1 MTIFRAKSLSIISQI
16 VLIAVTA
23 VTGYFIVSEMLGGTL
38 YGLLGAAM
46 GLALGYLVIK
56 IEEKL
61 REIPLKIIIGTLL
74 GITIGLFITNLFIS
88 RLLLTHAKD
97 VPITL
102 PIYILLYFVMGYL
115 GFRVGEKKS
124 HTLDLSRVPIFGKSE
139 ETEGNKILDTSAIID
154 GRIADICDTGFIEG
168 TFIIPQF
175 VLYEIQH
182 IADLQDPVRKT
193 RGRRGLDILHGL
205 QKQTRVTVKI
215 VDVDFPRFKDVDS
228 KLIALA
234 KSLRGKIVTND
245 YNLNKVAELQGIS
258 VLNMNELATALK
270 PAILPGEQFTV
281 KIVKEGKEYGQGI
294 GYLDDGTMIVVDD
307 GRKLLGK
314 SMDVVVTSLLQTT
327 SGRMIFA
334 KLKEAAE
341 KEFYFPEDYNFEEH
355 VR

>member
-1 MTIFRAKSLSIISQI
+1 MSIISQI

-23 VTGYFIVSEMLGGTL
+23 VTGYFIAKEMFGGTL
-38 YGLLGAAM
+38 YGLLGSAL
-46 GLALGYLVIK
+46 GLVLGYLVIK
-56 IEEKL
+56 IEERLK
-61 REIPLKIIIGTLL
+61 EIPLKIIIGTLV
-74 GITIGLFITNLFIS
+74 GVTIGLFMTNLFIS
-88 RLLLTHAKD
+88 KLLLTHAKD

-115 GFRVGEKKS
+115 GFTIGEKKS

-139 ETEGNKILDTSAIID
+139 EMEGNKILDTSVIID
-154 GRIADICDTGFIEG
+154 GRIADICEAGFIEG

-193 RGRRGLDILHGL
+193 RGRRGLEILHKL
-205 QKQTRVTVKI
+205 QKQTRIKVKI
-215 VDVDFPRFKDVDS
+215 VDIDFPRLKDVDS

-234 KSLRGKIVTND
+234 KSLQGKIVTND

-270 PAILPGEQFTV
+270 PAILPSEMLSI

-294 GYLDDGTMIVVDD
+294 GYFDDGTMVVVDD
-307 GRKLLGK
+307 ARKLIGK
-314 SMDVVVTSLLQTT
+314 TIDVVVTSLLQTT

-341 KEFYFPEDYNFEEH
+341 KEFYFPEDYNYEEH